1 MFKQYMGRRTSLKI
15 CSQTYILHG
24 LNLKQILHSCKKL
37 TPIYFKYP
45 WPYLCFHCMK
55 KKYRNATFLDQNF
68 QNAWREKQ
76 QLFLVET
83 PIWFKIIN
91 LFLLKKSWVAKKGE
105 FLWNTF
111 LHRLKKG
118 LTLGLEIQNAVIH
131 EINLIFSP
139 IRNYFE
145 DFLEMHLFFMESRI
159 VVIAKRIPIRKNCH
173 CLFALLCTMH
183 TIYFEKKLTM

>member
-1 MFKQYMGRRTSLKI
+1 MFYTV
-15 CSQTYILHG
+15 
-24 LNLKQILHSCKKL
+24 
-37 TPIYFKYP
+37 
-45 WPYLCFHCMK
+45 W

-68 QNAWREKQ
+68 QNAGREKQ
-76 QLFLVET
+76 QLFLVGT

-91 LFLLKKSWVAKKGE
+91 LFLWLKKSWVAKKGE

-131 EINLIFSP
+131 ERNLIFSP

-183 TIYFEKKLTM
+183 TIYFEKKLTMRILFRKKPAHISQYLEDLLSRS